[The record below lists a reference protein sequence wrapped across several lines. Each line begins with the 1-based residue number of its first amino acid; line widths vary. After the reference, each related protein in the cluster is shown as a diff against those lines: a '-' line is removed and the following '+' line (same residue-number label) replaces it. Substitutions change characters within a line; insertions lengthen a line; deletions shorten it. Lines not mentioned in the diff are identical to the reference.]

1 MLLFTW
7 VWQKEREVYTAW
19 KSTCHDLFL
28 NIFNRWPRGE
38 KGTFFTRML
47 YRTLLL
53 LLFEPDLFI
62 FVFGLWVWLKLG
74 HFQWPLMAITVIHG
88 ITSYGI
94 KKYQTKEKIR
104 NNYLKAGD
112 NGNNKTGGGGV
123 SEVYGSLT
131 WATNVEW
138 GNISI
143 ILVRPLRKRDLV
155 ASNPFSFE
163 KEVT

>member
-1 MLLFTW
+1 MT
-7 VWQKEREVYTAW
+7 
-19 KSTCHDLFL
+19 S
-28 NIFNRWPRGE
+28 RG
-38 KGTFFTRML
+38 KRDFFTMML
-47 YRTLLL
+47 YRTMLL

-74 HFQWPLMAITVIHG
+74 HFQWPLMAITVKHG

-104 NNYLKAGD
+104 NNFLKAGD

-123 SEVYGSLT
+123 SGVYGWLT

-143 ILVRPLRKRDLV
+143 ILRRRDLV

>member
-94 KKYQTKEKIR
+94 KKYQTKEKSEITTWKR
-104 NNYLKAGD
+104 ETMETIKR
-112 NGNNKTGGGGV
+112 GGGV
-123 SEVYGSLT
+123 SEGYGSLT

-143 ILVRPLRKRDLV
+143 ILMRPLRRRDLV

>member
-1 MLLFTW
+1 
-7 VWQKEREVYTAW
+7 
-19 KSTCHDLFL
+19 
-28 NIFNRWPRGE
+28 
-38 KGTFFTRML
+38 
-47 YRTLLL
+47 
-53 LLFEPDLFI
+53 
-62 FVFGLWVWLKLG
+62 
-74 HFQWPLMAITVIHG
+74 MAITVIHG

-94 KKYQTKEKIR
+94 KKYQTNEKIR